1 MLTNTLEAWELAK
14 ARRKE
19 EDKRRAAE
27 DAKRKE
33 AGDVKAAKKAKVEA
47 PVARE
52 TSKAAK
58 AIGSTTAPAPGAG
71 DDIDELKARRDAKRS
86 SK

>member
-33 AGDVKAAKKAKVEA
+33 EDRVRLAEGTIFLTFIY
-47 PVARE
+47 RE
-52 TSKAAK
+52 YLFTSL
-58 AIGSTTAPAPGAG
+58 TF
-71 DDIDELKARRDAKRS
+71 D
-86 SK
+86 